1 MDSLTV
7 FHQCADTQKKLFY
20 RHFLNNNKVGEI
32 TCVNGLENE
41 DSYLFERFEVNGVGF
56 IVVFRLVS
64 EDSMI
69 SEGISYRERAVEDF
83 VALKRNEI
91 RKKYDEFLERLRVE
105 GKTLA
110 QAAEEVQKAG
120 GDPAMVD
127 YKEFT
132 REQLEDTMAPG
143 RRRINGDRNTR
154 IQILYRQTEIP
165 NDLQR
170 AGLEVFELPMP
181 EAVMDLLVTLQE
193 EDRISWKKE
202 NLVDN
207 DVRDDLGCH
216 LPFLKG
222 SVDVH
227 PSIYRFPEKELDVS
241 RVAGIA

>member
-1 MDSLTV
+1 MDALTV

-20 RHFLNNNKVGEI
+20 RHFLCNNKVGEI

-56 IVVFRLVS
+56 IVVFRLAC

-69 SEGISYRERAVEDF
+69 AEGMTYRERPIEDF
-83 VALKRNEI
+83 VAIKRDEV
-91 RKKYDEFLERLRVE
+91 RKRYDEFLERLKVE

-120 GDPAMVD
+120 GDPSIVD

-132 REQLEDTMAPG
+132 RAQLEDTMTPG

-154 IQILYRQTEIP
+154 IQILYRQTEVP
-165 NDLQR
+165 SDLQQ

-181 EAVMDLLVTLQE
+181 ESVMDLLVTLQE
-193 EDRISWKKE
+193 EEREEWKSQH
-202 NLVDN
+202 LVDN
-207 DVRDDLGCH
+207 DVKDDLGCH
-216 LPFLKG
+216 LPFLKTRI
-222 SVDVH
+222 DVY

-241 RVAGIA
+241 RAAGIM